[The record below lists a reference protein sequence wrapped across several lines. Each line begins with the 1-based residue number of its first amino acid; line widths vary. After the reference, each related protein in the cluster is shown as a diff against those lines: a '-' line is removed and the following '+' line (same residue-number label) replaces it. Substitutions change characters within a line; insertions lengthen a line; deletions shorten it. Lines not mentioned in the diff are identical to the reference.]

1 VDKPE
6 SALDEARNKA
16 IAIGRARAELYAR
29 SLGLRVVRVV
39 SVNESGGSYPVPP
52 PMPMYARA
60 DMAQAKTSIEPGEQK
75 LQVNLA
81 MTFELQ

>member
-1 VDKPE
+1 M
-6 SALDEARNKA
+6 
-16 IAIGRARAELYAR
+16 
-29 SLGLRVVRVV
+29 RVARVV
-39 SVNESGGSYPVPP
+39 SVNESGGSYPAPP

-60 DMAQAKTSIEPGEQK
+60 EAAQAADTRIVPGEQK

>member
-1 VDKPE
+1 M
-6 SALDEARNKA
+6 
-16 IAIGRARAELYAR
+16 
-29 SLGLRVVRVV
+29 
-39 SVNESGGSYPVPP
+39 NESGGSYPAPP

-60 DMAQAKTSIEPGEQK
+60 EMAQAKTEIEPGEQK

>member
-1 VDKPE
+1 
-6 SALDEARNKA
+6 
-16 IAIGRARAELYAR
+16 
-29 SLGLRVVRVV
+29 VVRVV
-39 SVNESGGSYPVPP
+39 AVNESSGSYPVPP

-75 LQVNLA
+75 LQVNLT

>member
-1 VDKPE
+1 M
-6 SALDEARNKA
+6 
-16 IAIGRARAELYAR
+16 
-29 SLGLRVVRVV
+29 RVVRLV

-60 DMAQAKTSIEPGEQK
+60 EAAQAADTKLDAGEQK
-75 LQVNLA
+75 LQINVA